1 MIDFAEFLSQTIQ
14 LWEKMWECP
23 LLTKKYCMLE
33 YYPGDLWSQSYRIHT
48 PEHYMVKSPKDG
60 SWGQFSGFR
69 IWRCP
74 WRFPNV
80 WSFPS
85 QCTLFSSAKSIKST
99 ISNCFIANSTR
110 DIMWYRCASQGTQL
124 QAMFQILCHD
134 VILKHFCAAFAMH
147 PFRAVNCGINHFRKA
162 LVILRG
168 TYTWMISEQKCFTR
182 TILFFPLRCF
192 RTKHFIP
199 CRSALWF
206 WGPFCACE
214 VDRRLQM
221 WSVVQNPSRNFLSR
235 NIFEVGVYGER
246 VEELFFSWRCIPTQA
261 TVAELLHCCV
271 FQLGVW
277 ALFAVISCDFTT
289 WILFLRAWICY
300 KAHILFSTFFF
311 ETRLKSMFRKIGVPQ
326 NISSTN
332 KFIFLGLW
340 GSINSAKIQIISSA
354 VGSGVDSTSK
364 MLGFH
369 GSLGSPAAT
378 HPGLSRNLETPW
390 MSVAMGKPWW

>member
-1 MIDFAEFLSQTIQ
+1 
-14 LWEKMWECP
+14 MWECP

-48 PEHYMVKSPKDG
+48 PEHYMVKCPKDG

-99 ISNCFIANSTR
+99 ISHGFITNSTR

-182 TILFFPLRCF
+182 TICFFP
-192 RTKHFIP
+192 
-199 CRSALWF
+199 
-206 WGPFCACE
+206 
-214 VDRRLQM
+214 
-221 WSVVQNPSRNFLSR
+221 
-235 NIFEVGVYGER
+235 
-246 VEELFFSWRCIPTQA
+246 
-261 TVAELLHCCV
+261 
-271 FQLGVW
+271 
-277 ALFAVISCDFTT
+277 
-289 WILFLRAWICY
+289 
-300 KAHILFSTFFF
+300 
-311 ETRLKSMFRKIGVPQ
+311 
-326 NISSTN
+326 
-332 KFIFLGLW
+332 
-340 GSINSAKIQIISSA
+340 SA
-354 VGSGVDSTSK
+354 VSEQSTLYLADQRYDSEGHFVPARWIEGYKCDPWSRTQVETS
-364 MLGFH
+364 
-369 GSLGSPAAT
+369 
-378 HPGLSRNLETPW
+378 
-390 MSVAMGKPWW
+390 

>member
-1 MIDFAEFLSQTIQ
+1 MWQKNFRNWSKSNRMIDFAEFLSQAIQ

-99 ISNCFIANSTR
+99 ISHSFITNSTR
-110 DIMWYRCASQGTQL
+110 DIMWYGCASQGTQL

-168 TYTWMISEQKCFTR
+168 TSIWMISEQKCFTR

-192 RTKHFIP
+192 RTKHLYTLQINVMI
-199 CRSALWF
+199 LL
-206 WGPFCACE
+206 FCACE
-214 VDRRLQM
+214 VDWRLHM
-221 WSVVQNPSRNFLSR
+221 WSMVQDPSRNFLSR

-261 TVAELLHCCV
+261 TVAKLLRLSTWR
-271 FQLGVW
+271 LGN
-277 ALFAVISCDFTT
+277 FCGDFTT
-289 WILFLRAWICY
+289 WILFFRAWIC
-300 KAHILFSTFFF
+300 
-311 ETRLKSMFRKIGVPQ
+311 
-326 NISSTN
+326 
-332 KFIFLGLW
+332 
-340 GSINSAKIQIISSA
+340 
-354 VGSGVDSTSK
+354 
-364 MLGFH
+364 
-369 GSLGSPAAT
+369 
-378 HPGLSRNLETPW
+378 
-390 MSVAMGKPWW
+390 